1 MASVRAISPYFGV
14 VVCGTGVSW
23 YDLTRY
29 AILSDDVVIADQE
42 VAKVYESA
50 LATMGVTISYKKSL
64 MSLSGSAEF
73 AKRSRVSEFSKDVS
87 LISIRNLMNSHHSFG
102 LMAVQMK
109 DPCQR
114 FSTLARGG
122 GAGFRQLARLDHYRN
137 LHFERE
143 RANS

>member
-1 MASVRAISPYFGV
+1 M
-14 VVCGTGVSW
+14 
-23 YDLTRY
+23 TRY

-73 AKRSRVSEFSKDVS
+73 AKRSRICGLSKDVS
-87 LISIRNLMNSHHSFG
+87 PISIRNQMNSHHFFG

-109 DPCQR
+109 YPCQR

-137 LHFERE
+137 LHFERTMYNRFRLPFE
-143 RANS
+143 LRLGRG